1 MNPGVPLA
9 ALTGVQV
16 GAALVASGIVVGT
29 TGSALL
35 AFLRYALAVLILI
48 PFTMPA
54 FRGDSPVARAD
65 ILPIVLLGISQF
77 GALIWLLN
85 LAVERAE
92 PSRVALVFATLP
104 AVTAAFG
111 WGMGRGVP
119 SLRAGIGIGG
129 SIGAIALLLA
139 STAFARSVTP
149 GEPAGLL
156 LALLATAIAAI
167 CSTFY
172 RPYLA
177 RYGVKRVSVLAML
190 ASLGPLSILVPFET
204 RASITT
210 WTPSTWLLVTFVG
223 ASSAVGYLM
232 WLGALARLDAARV
245 TAFLALS
252 PITAA
257 ILSATFTGTRLTAMD
272 LAALA
277 LVAGSLCVIATERLP
292 IPKETHP

>member
-1 MNPGVPLA
+1 MNPGVLLA
-9 ALTGVQV
+9 AMTGVQV
-16 GAALVASGIVVGT
+16 GMALVASGVVVGT

-35 AFLRYALAVLILI
+35 AFLRYALAVAILI

-54 FRGDSPVARAD
+54 FRAGPPVARAD
-65 ILPIVLLGISQF
+65 MLPILLLGIGQF
-77 GALIWLLN
+77 DALIWLLN

-104 AVTAAFG
+104 AVTAAVG
-111 WGMGRGVP
+111 WGIGRGVP

-129 SIGAIALLLA
+129 SIVGIALLLA
-139 STAFARSVTP
+139 GTAFARSVAP
-149 GEPAGLL
+149 GEPVGLL
-156 LALLATAIAAI
+156 LALVATAIAAV
-167 CSTFY
+167 CSTVY

-190 ASLGPLSILVPFET
+190 ASLGPLAILVPFET
-204 RASITT
+204 RASITM
-210 WTPSTWLLVTFVG
+210 WTPSTWLLVAFV
-223 ASSAVGYLM
+223 AVSSAVGYLM
-232 WLGALARLDAARV
+232 WLGALDRLDAARV

-257 ILSATFTGTRLTAMD
+257 ILSAAFTGTRLTATD

-277 LVAGSLCVIATERLP
+277 LVAGSLCIIATERPP